1 MPVGL
6 YMDHHVPRVVTASL
20 RARGVDVLTAADD
33 GTAELD
39 DPALLDRASSLG
51 RTLVSCDVDLLAEA
65 ARPQRAGIAFGG
77 VVYARQRI
85 VSIAVCVDDLELIA
99 ATADRSDL
107 RDRVLFLPL

>member
-20 RARGVDVLTAADD
+20 RARGVDVLTAAED
-33 GTAELD
+33 GTTELD
-39 DPALLDRASSLG
+39 DPSLLDRASSL
-51 RTLVSCDVDLLAEA
+51 RRVLVSCDVDLLAEA
-65 ARPQRAGIAFGG
+65 ARPQRAGIAFGR

-99 ATADRSDL
+99 ATADPSDL